1 MATKATLEAIEILRD
16 CIEGL
21 QSEKG
26 TVLSGIQKLK
36 RAATIL
42 DENDVVIWCE
52 IQLGNGT
59 YTRLLNNYIKRLNEL
74 TLNETEENEKLFV
87 ESEEKLKEIGL
98 KESIHYTFDEIV
110 KKSSSAGGG
119 YENIGFIETKYKEL
133 IRRKE
138 GNDGKHYTSNL
149 LSTINYIKSIA
160 HKYATQLYNKYQFAD
175 TPQTVI
181 DILKSEVDDKLLD
194 LNPELAE
201 KLMLAFKAVTSN
213 NPEELSQALT
223 TCRRF
228 IEALADELYPATDE
242 VINNR
247 KLGKAN
253 YINRLW
259 AFMDKSIES
268 DSNKEMAKAHVD
280 YLGSWLQKTH
290 KLTNKG
296 VHAEVD
302 RLEAVK
308 VVLHIYLMVGDILK
322 YLNVDINNQ
331 SSAKVINIHTA
342 TLDELQSFL
351 DINKSQAKDIV
362 KLRVNNGKLTPKDLL
377 KIKGIGKKTIEKAED
392 IFSFKIE

>member
-1 MATKATLEAIEILRD
+1 MATKATLEAIEILKD
-16 CIEGL
+16 CICEL

-26 TVLSGIQKLK
+26 SVLSGVQKLEH
-36 RAATIL
+36 AATIL
-42 DENDVVIWCE
+42 SEEDIIIWCE
-52 IQLGNGT
+52 IQLENNK
-59 YTRLLNNYIKRLNEL
+59 YIKELNNYLECKRQFLSQGTKENKQNLEKS
-74 TLNETEENEKLFV
+74 EEN
-87 ESEEKLKEIGL
+87 LKALGL
-98 KESIHYTFDEIV
+98 KKEVHYTSYEIS
-110 KKSSSAGGG
+110 KKIYTQGGG
-119 YENIGFIETKYKEL
+119 YKNIGAIESLYKNLNYRKQSSNGKYHL
-133 IRRKE
+133 
-138 GNDGKHYTSNL
+138 SNL
-149 LSTINYIKSIA
+149 IATINCVKSIA
-160 HKYATQLYNKYQFAD
+160 YRYATQLYNKYQFAD

-242 VINNR
+242 VINGR
-247 KLGKAN
+247 KLGKTS

-322 YLNVDINNQ
+322 YLNVEVNNQ
-331 SSAKVINIHTA
+331 SLSKVINIHTA